1 MKVLSRGSAHRKAA
15 SLLLVFAIAAL
26 AVAALG
32 AGPGSATP
40 TRALACGGVPKVA
53 PTDPTNQLSKLKL
66 TKALQHDYTGWN
78 QPITASNWARW
89 KPKGNPPYKVAIVW
103 SAPSNSWN
111 SYTLKLIQQFLKRS
125 PLVDKSLIVTT
136 ASSQQAVAEQVQQYN
151 AAVQQG
157 ADIIL
162 TNALSPTAMAPA
174 VEAAGKK
181 GIPTISEI
189 NTINSGY
196 AINISPNTYLDAAF
210 AADAMVKALG
220 GKGNVL
226 EVLGVPGTTTVI
238 DEQRAWRKIF
248 DSCPDIKVV
257 GTIPAFYSPALAK
270 TGALQWLTTHSEK
283 IDGVI
288 NTATMSQGILAAF
301 QQAGRPVPFI
311 ADIAAQKG
319 FAAYWR
325 DNASKGYKA
334 VGTVGGA
341 TSAANLTVKT
351 ILRMLAGQGPKI
363 NQFIWRHPL
372 VTDKTL
378 KNYVKAAWT
387 PDTIGTVENPKPTWW
402 SDTDLDRFFTFPQ
415 RKKGTGY

>member
-1 MKVLSRGSAHRKAA
+1 
-15 SLLLVFAIAAL
+15 
-26 AVAALG
+26 
-32 AGPGSATP
+32 
-40 TRALACGGVPKVA
+40 
-53 PTDPTNQLSKLKL
+53 
-66 TKALQHDYTGWN
+66 
-78 QPITASNWARW
+78 
-89 KPKGNPPYKVAIVW
+89 
-103 SAPSNSWN
+103 
-111 SYTLKLIQQFLKRS
+111 
-125 PLVDKSLIVTT
+125 
-136 ASSQQAVAEQVQQYN
+136 
-151 AAVQQG
+151 
-157 ADIIL
+157 
-162 TNALSPTAMAPA
+162 
-174 VEAAGKK
+174 
-181 GIPTISEI
+181 
-189 NTINSGY
+189 
-196 AINISPNTYLDAAF
+196 
-210 AADAMVKALG
+210 MVKALG

-270 TGALQWLTTHSEK
+270 TGVLQWLTTHSEK
-283 IDGVI
+283 VDGVI

-363 NQFIWRHPL
+363 NQFIWRHPV

-378 KNYVKAAWT
+378 KNYVKTAWT

-402 SDTDLDRFFTFPQ
+402 SDADLDRFFTFPQ